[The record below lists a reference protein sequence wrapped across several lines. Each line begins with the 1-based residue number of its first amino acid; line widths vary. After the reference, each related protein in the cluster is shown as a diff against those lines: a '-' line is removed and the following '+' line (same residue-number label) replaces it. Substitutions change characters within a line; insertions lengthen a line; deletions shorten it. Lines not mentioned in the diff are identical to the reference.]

1 MIIRLRSHT
10 HSFRCENRP
19 LVCKNELKCKK
30 LGTLNFNSYLCPRI
44 TNNIKQQ
51 RYEEKTIY
59 DDVLLADD
67 YFSRVQ

>member
-1 MIIRLRSHT
+1 MVIYTIKL
-10 HSFRCENRP
+10 F
-19 LVCKNELKCKK
+19 VYKNELKRKK

-59 DDVLLADD
+59 DNVLLADD
-67 YFSRVQ
+67 YFGRVQ